1 MANSR
6 RGTALT
12 VLAILFAIL
21 AVSDILKPLHL
32 EGPTTGLVFFGKRLS
47 GAPNAILG
55 PILGIVLLI
64 YAAGIWRM
72 SRYALYL
79 GYAYAIYVT
88 INLMLFSARNPL
100 ASFPERDDF
109 RHRLYRFRAGAQLG
123 DTGTAQPPPRRTRV
137 GRPWSFGRY
146 RRERRLCGLRLR
158 LASAPTAMTTTPT
171 DPKVSHHGR
180 KFPRSRINAVSRK
193 AAPIAR
199 APIQI
204 KVA

>member
-12 VLAILFAIL
+12 VLAILFPIL

-88 INLMLFSARNPL
+88 INLILFSARNPSLTSRSEMIFGIVYIVFAL
-100 ASFPERDDF
+100 ALSWGTPVLLSR
-109 RHRLYRFRAGAQLG
+109 RQGAPG
-123 DTGTAQPPPRRTRV
+123 
-137 GRPWSFGRY
+137 
-146 RRERRLCGLRLR
+146 
-158 LASAPTAMTTTPT
+158 
-171 DPKVSHHGR
+171 
-180 KFPRSRINAVSRK
+180 
-193 AAPIAR
+193 
-199 APIQI
+199 
-204 KVA
+204 

>member
-55 PILGIVLLI
+55 PIFGIVLLI

-88 INLMLFSARNPL
+88 INLILFSARNPSLTSRSEMIFGIVYIVFAL
-100 ASFPERDDF
+100 ALSWGTPVLLSR
-109 RHRLYRFRAGAQLG
+109 RQGAPG
-123 DTGTAQPPPRRTRV
+123 
-137 GRPWSFGRY
+137 
-146 RRERRLCGLRLR
+146 
-158 LASAPTAMTTTPT
+158 
-171 DPKVSHHGR
+171 
-180 KFPRSRINAVSRK
+180 
-193 AAPIAR
+193 
-199 APIQI
+199 
-204 KVA
+204 